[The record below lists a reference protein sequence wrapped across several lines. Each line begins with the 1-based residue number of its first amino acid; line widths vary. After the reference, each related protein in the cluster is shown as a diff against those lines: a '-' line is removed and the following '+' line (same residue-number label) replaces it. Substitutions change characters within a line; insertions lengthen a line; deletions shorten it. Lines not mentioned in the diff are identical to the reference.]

1 MIGRREEKA
10 MNPTDRRM
18 FLKESGALVVS
29 AVAATAAPLACRS
42 TAKPD
47 YPKDAT
53 GPGAIVSGPSQAEGI
68 ARFGSRARYEDL
80 TSDRRERLKVSVL
93 DSLACAI
100 NALGAPLLEASR
112 AQVDEFSGP
121 GGRCTLIGGGRSN
134 PIDAAFYNTALV
146 RYVDFMDSY
155 LAGGGLC
162 HPSNN
167 MAAILASRAN
177 PALVIGR
184 KRSRQADRN
193 TLAYHACEPGRWR
206 VIRKEALRART
217 RRLRFSRVSA

>member
-1 MIGRREEKA
+1 
-10 MNPTDRRM
+10 MNHTDRRM
-18 FLKESGALVVS
+18 FPKESGALVLS
-29 AVAATAAPLACRS
+29 AVAATAPFARRS

-47 YPKDAT
+47 YPKDAK
-53 GPGAIVSGPSQAEGI
+53 GPGAVISGPSQAEGI
-68 ARFGSRARYEDL
+68 ARFGSRARYEDV
-80 TSDRRERLKVSVL
+80 TSDRREQLKVSVL

-134 PIDAAFYNTALV
+134 PIDAALYNTALV

-162 HPSNN
+162 HPSDN

-193 TLAYHACEPGRWR
+193 TLAYHPCEPGRWR